1 MTTSRRRFIALA
13 AGAGGA
19 LVLSRRG
26 LALAEEKAPAPASGP
41 KLSILVLGGTKFLG
55 PAIVEPALAAG
66 HEVTLFNR
74 GKTNPQLFPEA
85 QKLRGDRDPKKG
97 DGISALSGRKFDVVF
112 DDSGYFPR
120 MVRASAQALAAA
132 GSGQYVFVSSISAY
146 RDNKVAGADEAAA
159 VATMPD
165 PTLESMGAN
174 YEYYGALKALCEKET
189 REAFGERATIVRPGY
204 IVGPNDP
211 TDRFTWYPVRAAKG
225 GEMLAPGAPTDPLQ
239 VIDVRDLGAWML
251 RLGER
256 RVSGTFNACG
266 PKDRLTMGT
275 MLDQCLAATGRKATL
290 VWVPGDFLRARGE
303 NGEGKI
309 PIWAPADGDT
319 QGYHTWSNAR
329 AVKAGLTFR
338 PLPETIADTLAWF
351 RTLPAER
358 QADLKCGF
366 SEKDE
371 AELIA
376 AWRASKG

>member
-1 MTTSRRRFIALA
+1 VSTSRRRFLVLA

-19 LVLSRRG
+19 LVLSRPG
-26 LALAEEKAPAPASGP
+26 LALAEERPPAPSPGP

-66 HEVTLFNR
+66 HKVTLFNR
-74 GKTNPQLFPEA
+74 GRTNPQLFPEA
-85 QKLRGDRDPKKG
+85 EKLRGDRDPKKG
-97 DGISALSGRKFDVVF
+97 DGVKALLGRKFDVIY

-120 MVRASAQALAAA
+120 MVRASAQALAVA

-146 RDNKVAGADEAAA
+146 RDNKVAGADETAA

-174 YEYYGALKALCEKET
+174 FEYYGALKALCEKEA

-225 GEMLAPGAPTDPLQ
+225 GEMLAPGAPADPLQ

-256 RVSGTFNACG
+256 RVFGTFNACG
-266 PKDRLTMGT
+266 PKDPLTMGT
-275 MLDQCLAATGRKATL
+275 MLEQCLAATGRKATL
-290 VWVPGDFLRARGE
+290 AWVPGAFLRARGE

-309 PIWAPADGDT
+309 PIWAPADGET

>member
-1 MTTSRRRFIALA
+1 MTTSRRRFLTLA
-13 AGAGGA
+13 AATGGA
-19 LVLSRRG
+19 VLLNRPG
-26 LALAEEKAPAPASGP
+26 LARSEGTPPAPGP
-41 KLSILVLGGTKFLG
+41 GAKLSILVLGGTKFLG

-66 HEVTLFNR
+66 HKVTLFNR

-85 QKLRGDRDPKKG
+85 EKLRGDRDPKKG
-97 DGISALSGRKFDVVF
+97 DGIKALSGRKFDVIY
-112 DDSGYFPR
+112 DDSGYYPR

-146 RDNKVAGADEAAA
+146 RDNKAAGADETAA

-174 YEYYGALKALCEKET
+174 FEYYGALKALCEKEA
-189 REAFGERATIVRPGY
+189 REAFGERTTIVRPGY

-239 VIDVRDLGAWML
+239 IIDVRDLGAWML

-256 RVSGTFNACG
+256 RVFGTFNACG
-266 PKDRLTMGT
+266 PKDPLTMGT
-275 MLDQCLAATGRKATL
+275 MLELCLAATGRKATL
-290 VWVPGDFLRARGE
+290 VWVPGAFLRARGE